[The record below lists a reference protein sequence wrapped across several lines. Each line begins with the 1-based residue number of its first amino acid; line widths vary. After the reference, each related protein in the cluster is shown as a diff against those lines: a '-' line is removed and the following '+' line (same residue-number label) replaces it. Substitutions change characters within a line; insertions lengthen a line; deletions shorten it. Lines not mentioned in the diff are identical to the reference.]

1 MRGANIAVGIGR
13 PASGEPAQTMR
24 WPRRALSNSG
34 RDNRSGGKAW
44 ATPPGQRDRK
54 GGAGPPWPFLNEGGF
69 MAVFAQAI
77 NELVAERDALQR
89 EVGRLTAE
97 LAAAQA
103 RIEKL
108 RTNLLSMYEDSTEK
122 RKEDD

>member
-1 MRGANIAVGIGR
+1 
-13 PASGEPAQTMR
+13 
-24 WPRRALSNSG
+24 
-34 RDNRSGGKAW
+34 
-44 ATPPGQRDRK
+44 
-54 GGAGPPWPFLNEGGF
+54 